1 MTSPLTILGIA
12 LVGALTVTEF
22 VRVVAVRMRVVDEPG
37 GRRVHRRTTPRL
49 GGIGIVWGF
58 LCSIGW
64 VALLTGGDG
73 PFAGQG
79 ALVLGLLVAA
89 LGMALL
95 GQMDDRWSLPATA
108 KLAVG
113 IGAALV
119 LWGTGWRLETV
130 GLPGVGAWSLGMW
143 SLPATVA
150 WVVLVT
156 NAVNLVDGL
165 DGLAGGVGFLVCVGL
180 LALPG
185 LGATERTLAL
195 ALAGAVLGFLWFN
208 LHPALIFMGDAGSL
222 FLGVML
228 AALTLRMP
236 ESAVPGAFP
245 LVPLLL
251 LIVPLGDTS
260 HAIVRRSWVALR
272 EAPSIPAALRSLPRR
287 VFAPDRGHVHHR
299 LQDLGLSPRRAAGV
313 LWLVTVSTVL
323 LAASWA
329 RTPLAGL
336 LATVAVGS
344 IWGWGVLAVVSRRVR
359 AARVSSASA
368 AQEGARE
375 SARAA

>member
-1 MTSPLTILGIA
+1 MTSPLVVLGIA
-12 LVGALTVTEF
+12 LLGALTVTELL
-22 VRVVAVRMRVVDEPG
+22 RVVAVRMRVVDEPG
-37 GRRVHRRTTPRL
+37 GRRVHRRPTPRL

-64 VALLTGGDG
+64 VALLTGGEG
-73 PFAGQG
+73 PLAGQST
-79 ALVLGLLVAA
+79 LVLGLLVAA
-89 LGMALL
+89 LGMAML

-119 LWGTGWRLETV
+119 LWGTGWRLEAV
-130 GLPGVGAWSLGMW
+130 GVPGVGAWSLGMW

-180 LALPG
+180 LMLPG
-185 LGATERTLAL
+185 QGAAERTLAL
-195 ALAGAVLGFLWFN
+195 ALAGALLGFLWFN

-222 FLGVML
+222 FVGIML
-228 AALTLRMP
+228 AALTLRVP
-236 ESAVPGAFP
+236 EAAATGAFP

-251 LIVPLGDTS
+251 LVVPLGDTT
-260 HAIVRRSWVALR
+260 HAIVRRSWAALR
-272 EAPSIPAALRSLPRR
+272 EAPSFLSALRSLPRR

-299 LQDLGLSPRRAAGV
+299 LQDAGLTPRRAAGV
-313 LWLVTVSTVL
+313 LWLVTLSAVL

-344 IWGWGVLAVVSRRVR
+344 LWGWGVLAVVSRRMRVVR
-359 AARVSSASA
+359 TASA
-368 AQEGARE
+368 VTAEEGARD